1 MVGLIYIALAQG
13 RREDARALADQ
24 AQAIAESAGARTI
37 ARQVTEA
44 RRQLS

>member
-13 RREDARALADQ
+13 RREDAQALAGE

-37 ARQVTEA
+37 ARQVADA